1 MSVPLLPLLH
11 HKPSLQRGVA
21 LLLGAVGALGFA
33 PTFLWPALLFALS
46 GIWFLLEQAID
57 HKTSLPKIFWLGW
70 FFGLGYFTA
79 GLYWVAHALTVDL
92 ASFWWLIP
100 FALLGLPAILAIFT
114 AVSFVLTSLWPYGG
128 ISRAFAFSAIWVATE
143 WARGH
148 LFTGFPWNL
157 VGYTWGFS
165 NEMSQLA
172 SFGGI
177 YSLSLLTLLMAVSWG
192 WVWSPPSTQSI
203 SRSRVG
209 ARVLSLMS
217 VFLYTTEGE
226 SRWATPPEQTRR
238 RVSLKRK
245 IIFVSIY
252 LIAGLVWIGG
262 KERLTHE
269 DLTPSTP
276 LAIRLV
282 QPNIPQTLKWDPLQR
297 EENFNKLLHLTAAPS
312 SLPLKAIIWPESAV
326 SFFLEQ
332 NPYPR
337 ILIAAALPRG
347 ALLFTGGLRRDTN
360 NVWNSLLV
368 LDDEGAIVSH
378 YDKSHLVPFG
388 EYLPFRKILDALF
401 GKGTIKKLTAGG
413 IDFAAGSGP
422 QSLDLPQGFPAFSGL
437 VCYEVIFPNA
447 VVHPAQPRPG
457 WIVNVTNDAW
467 YGNTSGPY
475 QHLESAH
482 FRAIETGLPLVRAA
496 NSGVSAV
503 FDGYGRSM
511 GSLPLNKTEVLDVML
526 PPSTRSIPPYARWGD
541 SIPWGLIAG
550 LLGIAC
556 IL

>member
-1 MSVPLLPLLH
+1 MHTLSLLH
-11 HKPSLQRGVA
+11 QKQSLQRGVA

-33 PTFLWPALLFALS
+33 PTFLWPVLLFSLS

-79 GLYWVAHALTVDL
+79 GLYWIAHALTVDL

-100 FALLGLPAILAIFT
+100 FALVGLPAVLAVFT
-114 AVSFVLTSLWPYGG
+114 AGSFVLTALWPYGG
-128 ISRAFAFSAIWVATE
+128 TSRAFAFSAIWVATE

-172 SFGGI
+172 AFGGI
-177 YSLSLLTLLMAVSWG
+177 YSLSLLTLLMAVTWSWI
-192 WVWSPPSTQSI
+192 WNPP
-203 SRSRVG
+203 
-209 ARVLSLMS
+209 
-217 VFLYTTEGE
+217 
-226 SRWATPPEQTRR
+226 
-238 RVSLKRK
+238 SLKRK
-245 IIFVSIY
+245 IIFLSIY
-252 LIAGLVWIGG
+252 LIAGLVWIWG

-269 DLTPSTP
+269 EVTPSTP

-282 QPNIPQTLKWDPLQR
+282 QPNIPQTLKWDPIQK
-297 EENFNKLLHLTAAPS
+297 EANFKKLLTLTTAPS

-337 ILIAAALPRG
+337 MLIATALPKG
-347 ALLFTGGLRRDTN
+347 ALLFTGGLRRDTD

-368 LDDEGAIVSH
+368 LNDEGVIVAH

-388 EYLPFRKILDALF
+388 EYLPLRKILDPLF
-401 GKGTIKKLTAGG
+401 GKGVIKKITAGG
-413 IDFAAGSGP
+413 IDFAAGAGP
-422 QSLDLPQGFPAFSGL
+422 QSLVLPQGFPAFSGL

-447 VVHPAQPRPG
+447 VVHPTQPRPG

-475 QHLESAH
+475 QHLESAR
-482 FRAIETGLPLVRAA
+482 FRAIETGIPLVRAA
-496 NSGVSAV
+496 NSGISAV
-503 FDGYGRSM
+503 FDGYGRSI
-511 GSLPLNKTEVLDVML
+511 GSLPLNKTAVLDVKL
-526 PPSTRSIPPYARWGD
+526 APSTRSIPPYAQWGD
-541 SIPWGLIAG
+541 SIPWGLIIG
-550 LLGIAC
+550 LLGISL